1 LFFSNGSLKNTGV
14 FYVSLAD
21 CFLSVSWYFQRHYDF
36 DLISGHIILYAYED
50 DSTTQYTLRVWDS
63 NSLMEYILQ
72 HQNADKLTPP
82 LFSRIIPVRCT
93 NFRAWVF
100 PSPLE
105 DDTYTIWILLALNQ
119 SSVSILKYRLSL
131 GNSQPLQLSFCR
143 EGICAIREAMTFT
156 DGDISHAGHFWM
168 GDSHRVQVF
177 SLAEHIWRPSSTNE
191 NPTTT
196 KTRWGRKKLRKVRES
211 VT

>member
-1 LFFSNGSLKNTGV
+1 LLFFSNGSLKNTGA
-14 FYVSLAD
+14 FYVSLVECLINA
-21 CFLSVSWYFQRHYDF
+21 SYFQSFYDIH
-36 DLISGHIILYAYED
+36 LISGYIILFTHAAG
-50 DSTTQYTLRVWDS
+50 STTQCAFKVWDS
-63 NSLMEYILQ
+63 NSFMEYILR
-72 HQNADKLTPP
+72 HQNADKLNPP
-82 LFSRIIPVRCT
+82 LFSHIIPVQCT
-93 NFRAWVF
+93 EFRTSVL

-105 DDTYTIWILLALNQ
+105 DDTYTMWILPVVNQ

-196 KTRWGRKKLRKVRES
+196 KTRWGRNKLRKVRES
-211 VT
+211 VM